1 MAQGRDQIIVDV
13 LGNTKPLEKNIAQA
27 ANKALTLNTKGF
39 SQPLG
44 KISGQ
49 LGEFEKSLA
58 ASNARVI
65 AFGASAGAIFAVQ
78 KAFAETIKSV
88 IDIEKALT
96 DVNVI
101 LNVSQKSLA
110 NFGTRLFDIAKNTG
124 LSFAEVARAAT
135 EFSRQ
140 GLGVEDT
147 LKRTSDA
154 LILTRLSGLD
164 TVSSVEALTAA
175 INSFSTAAL
184 SSTQIVNKFAAV
196 DAAFAVSSADLAE
209 AIKRVGSSA
218 SDVGV
223 NFDQLIALVTS
234 AQQITSR
241 GGSVIG
247 NSLKTIFTRLQ
258 RPKTLDALEE
268 IGVATKDQEGNVLPL
283 IQILNSL
290 SQTYEKLGSTQ
301 RSQIAETVGGVFQ
314 INVLKAAL
322 GDLSKEYSIYSGAL
336 RTSSGAT
343 DEAQTRNEA
352 LNQTLAATIN
362 KTVANLQ
369 SAATDI
375 GGLALAPAIE
385 KALGGI
391 NYVLENFGTKDSEG
405 AGAKIGEGIAKGLGN
420 FLSGPGLLLGVASII
435 KIFERLTVFTAD
447 AFKQLTGLN
456 TQTSEQ
462 RGLQTQILTLIG
474 RNPQIIEQINS
485 GNLDTASLHK
495 QILTL
500 IEQETLAMQRQL
512 TVAES
517 LTKTL
522 MSAGVTIAQ
531 SGAMKGAP
539 IKTKALGFIPNFSA
553 NQEIMGAFAGGYNP
567 GQVKKTFIP
576 NYGQVTYNGAETV
589 KKFPGMSQQAIMP
602 PSDSR
607 AGKNYKENFQ
617 AAHGFNPY
625 ANDGFVPNFS
635 IRGKVAKQFDYRKI
649 LKKDYIQLG
658 GAEIS
663 RAKLQQNEPLFR
675 DGPSGSNGDGTLV
688 LRGDEYFV
696 KKDKKNIIT
705 AQLRT
710 SERTSAEKA
719 GKKEGKAT
727 TRSKSVYIYPDL
739 EGTKGFQ
746 SGAKAS
752 DGTYYKFPIFP
763 FPGGNKQ
770 IPDLLYDNV
779 STSLVGVAKDYIS
792 GITSRP
798 NLVQSDLFE
807 SYVRSNLSRSA
818 VEASTGQV
826 FESAIKASINRVNTS
841 EIDNMDLDEGEIK
854 AIASRFKGAK
864 GLANFQDG
872 DFKNSLSKGNLE
884 SFANKLLFKDNQ
896 RQTKKFNGFI
906 PNFSPISK
914 ALKTENK
921 MGGKGVLD
929 FEPGV
934 GLYVRDQKT
943 QPNFNAVKRD
953 HPEGLG
959 SAMSNSYAMQ
969 KSAASLGFVPNFAV
983 DLSKTKTAQFT
994 QTIGMLKGGST
1005 LDTTLANVAK
1015 ETGELAK
1022 ETASTKD
1029 KFGKYRD
1036 NLIFASLG
1044 LSMVGSFASQLAG
1057 DNKILSNNI
1066 NELSGG
1072 LSTALTAVQLIP
1084 GPFGLAA
1091 GAVVGLYSAANF
1103 LAKTFRDNAEEI
1115 GRNLEKVKEASTS
1128 FSNSTSVYSQA
1139 LQKLTDAYSDSRTP
1153 TQTIIKLNQDLAN
1166 AAMDIPEKYRLQL
1179 LSISDNVKLQQEM
1192 NKVQASLVREQRNL
1206 EFATAANAK
1215 IVEGGIFGTPDI
1227 FKTLGATKSGAN
1239 EVFKGFSDQGQ
1250 VKFLKDVNSEMF
1262 KMNQPDLIKFL
1273 EKAYGLNSDIA
1284 TVLSKLNVEE
1294 FKNLGTALQ
1303 LSAESARK
1311 AQEEYKITDS
1321 ARQEQIKTQTIL
1333 AKETQ
1338 KAKNALE
1345 SLNESLI
1352 NLIDTS
1358 IKSQTFKEN
1367 FSGTQAS
1374 NARSIATSQAGN
1386 LVDYAE
1392 LFKSPESISNTK
1404 GRIDQLNRNEDF
1416 IRGAREITSSAKQ
1429 SILEIGSKALQDL
1442 RAPNQENPQSKASIQ
1457 VFQDALLNISKGN
1470 LSAADTGS
1478 ALNSAISSIFGSSFD
1493 KSTEIQTKISDE
1505 VRQQNEKLASLNQE
1519 QMKSN
1524 EIAKSNIQIQQK
1536 ILQARR
1542 DIDAF
1547 GGIKGFLDPE
1557 SLKSTFD
1564 SFTKNL
1570 NLYRGPGSRSNIER
1584 GRGAAGLLSDTMG
1597 LVGGGFNP
1605 ATTGGLGNLRKEAI
1619 SGRSIELRNQARNLG
1634 SQAPAGLKPIFKD
1647 IALRSNEIAT
1657 KQIDNLLKDQNIGQ
1671 NVDEIT
1677 QLLKS
1682 IEKSQGQTVIPQLNN
1697 TINSAILAI
1706 QQDLTPSI
1714 DQLGVA
1720 LDIASK
1726 VFSARETYQSIGQE
1740 IGTQTLKKAGGEFQA
1755 QQASN
1760 QIQKISPDI
1769 LNAFQALLGKG
1780 GREFTDSATQRRI
1793 LTQGTEQLRSSMQS
1807 GQKIELNQLGL
1818 GKNKLENTEF
1828 GQLAQKYNEQINI
1841 LETSRAAI
1849 QASNEAMVS
1858 LKDRTIDTA
1867 ASLVELKQNVTP
1879 IGALVPTA
1887 PQTLQGAIDLK
1898 IPNNLLEMNV
1908 GGQISFGGGTVQVK
1922 ISEDSDLTSLVTPI
1936 VNEMMAQAKNDIQSE
1951 FNNRI
1956 FKIREEAGLRREA
1969 SSLAR

>member
-258 RPKTLDALEE
+258 RPKTLEALEE

-602 PSDSR
+602 PNNSR

-625 ANDGFVPNFS
+625 ANDGFIPNFNKNS
-635 IRGKVAKQFDYRKI
+635 DRMDAMISKGYIKI
-649 LKKDYIQLG
+649 S
-658 GAEIS
+658 GAEANAYLRKTTGELKDS
-663 RAKLQQNEPLFR
+663 AK
-675 DGPSGSNGDGTLV
+675 TLGV
-688 LRGDEYFV
+688 V
-696 KKDKKNIIT
+696 NDKGN
-705 AQLRT
+705 LYVP
-710 SERTSAEKA
+710 ERNYNKLIYSLKGNLEEKA
-719 GKKEGKAT
+719 VGRGGIASEGKLNPYALVYPSFKET
-727 TRSKSVYIYPDL
+727 TSFPTYGKADGKQV
-739 EGTKGFQ
+739 GFY
-746 SGAKAS
+746 AV
-752 DGTYYKFPIFP
+752 P
-763 FPGGNKQ
+763 FPGQLKGKERDTVGEGLYAGAIDGIVNTASNFLTDLAGVTPEIINSSKFKNYLKSNISQDQ
-770 IPDLLYDNV
+770 IG
-779 STSLVGVAKDYIS
+779 SLVGNAFEGGVLSALQIVPEDR
-792 GITSRP
+792 TRT
-798 NLVQSDLFE
+798 LDLTAGELKKLGAAF
-807 SYVRSNLSRSA
+807 
-818 VEASTGQV
+818 
-826 FESAIKASINRVNTS
+826 KINPLMGTNYR
-841 EIDNMDLDEGEIK
+841 G
-854 AIASRFKGAK
+854 
-864 GLANFQDG
+864 G
-872 DFKNSLSKGNLE
+872 DFKNSLSGGNLDSMASKILTNE
-884 SFANKLLFKDNQ
+884 NAAF
-896 RQTKKFNGFI
+896 GFI
-906 PNFSPISK
+906 PNFSPVSK

-959 SAMSNSYAMQ
+959 SAMRNSYAMQ
-969 KSAASLGFVPNFAV
+969 KGAASLGFIPNFAV

-994 QTIGMLKGGST
+994 DTIGMLKGGST
-1005 LDTTLANVAK
+1005 LDTSLANLAK
-1015 ETGELAK
+1015 ETGDLAK
-1022 ETASTKD
+1022 ETSSTKD
-1029 KFGKYRD
+1029 KFAKYRD

-1057 DNKILSNNI
+1057 DNKILGNNI
-1066 NELSGG
+1066 NEFSGG

-1084 GPFGLAA
+1084 GPLGLLA
-1091 GAVVGLYSAANF
+1091 GGAVGLYSAANF
-1103 LAKTFRDNAEEI
+1103 LAKTFRDNGEEI
-1115 GRNLEKVKEASTS
+1115 GRNLEKIKEASTS

-1139 LQKLTDAYSDSRTP
+1139 LQKLTDAYSDARTP
-1153 TQTIIKLNQDLAN
+1153 TQTIIKLNEDLAK

-1179 LSISDNVKLQQEM
+1179 LSISDNVKLQEEM
-1192 NKVQASLVREQRNL
+1192 NKVQTSLIREQRNL

-1227 FKTLGATKSGAN
+1227 FKTLGATKGGAN

-1262 KMNQPDLIKFL
+1262 KMNQPELIKFL
-1273 EKAYGLNSDIA
+1273 EKSYGLNSDIA
-1284 TVLSKLNVEE
+1284 TVLSKLNVED
-1294 FKNLGTALQ
+1294 FKNLGTALE
-1303 LSAESARK
+1303 LAAESARK
-1311 AQEEYKITDS
+1311 AQEEYKVTDTL
-1321 ARQEQIKTQTIL
+1321 RQEQIRTQTTL

-1338 KAKNALE
+1338 RAKNALE

-1358 IKSQTFKEN
+1358 MKSQTFKEN
-1367 FSGTQAS
+1367 FSGTQTS

-1416 IRGAREITSSAKQ
+1416 IKGAREITSSAKQ
-1429 SILEIGSKALQDL
+1429 SILEIGSKTLQDL
-1442 RAPNQENPQSKASIQ
+1442 RAPNQENPQSKAAIQ
-1457 VFQDALLNISKGN
+1457 VFQDTLLGISKGN

-1478 ALNSAISSIFGSSFD
+1478 ALNSAISSIFGTSFD
-1493 KSTEIQTKISDE
+1493 KSTEIQIKISDE

-1519 QMKSN
+1519 QIKSN

-1542 DIDAF
+1542 DIETF

-1619 SGRSIELRNQARNLG
+1619 SGRSIELRNQARSLG
-1634 SQAPAGLKPIFKD
+1634 SQAPAGLKPIFRD

-1657 KQIDNLLKDQNIGQ
+1657 KQIDSLLKDQNIGQ

-1677 QLLKS
+1677 QLLRT
-1682 IEKSQGQTVIPQLNN
+1682 IELSQGQTVIPQLNN

-1720 LDIASK
+1720 LDTASK
-1726 VFSARETYQSIGQE
+1726 VFSTRETYQSIGQE
-1740 IGTQTLKKAGGEFQA
+1740 IGAQTLKKAGGEFQA

-1760 QIQKISPDI
+1760 QIQKITPDI
-1769 LNAFQALLGKG
+1769 MDKYGELAN
-1780 GREFTDSATQRRI
+1780 REIPGSGAKRRI
-1793 LTQGTEQLRSSMQS
+1793 LAQGSEITSAIQS
-1807 GQKIELNQLGL
+1807 GQRIPLNQLGSN
-1818 GKNKLENTEF
+1818 GNIANIENTQF

-1841 LETSRAAI
+1841 LESSKAAI
-1849 QASNEAMVS
+1849 KASEEAMTS
-1858 LKDRTIDTA
+1858 LKSRTIDA
-1867 ASLVELKQNVTP
+1867 AAALIELKQNVTP
-1879 IGALVPTA
+1879 VGALVPTA

-1908 GGQISFGGGTVQVK
+1908 GGQISFGGGTLEVK

-1956 FKIREEAGLRREA
+1956 FKIREEAGLKREA

>member
-78 KAFAETIKSV
+78 KAFSETIKSV

-184 SSTQIVNKFAAV
+184 SSTEIVNKFAAV

-576 NYGQVTYNGAETV
+576 NYGQVTYNGAETI

-625 ANDGFVPNFS
+625 ANDGFVPNFFTTS
-635 IRGKVAKQFDYRKI
+635 KKTRKQYDLRTKGIGEGYQVLHGREKEI
-649 LKKDYIQLG
+649 
-658 GAEIS
+658 AE
-663 RAKLQQNEPLFR
+663 QQGNENLFR
-675 DGPSGSNGDGTLV
+675 DGTEDSGVTLKRVGKEV
-688 LRGDEYFV
+688 LILRS
-696 KKDKKNIIT
+696 KKNIIT

-710 SERTSAEKA
+710 SEKDSAIKA

-739 EGTKGFQ
+739 EGTQGFQ

-752 DGTYYKFPIFP
+752 NGAYYKFPIFP

-807 SYVRSNLSRSA
+807 NYVRSNLSRSA

-826 FESAIKASINRVNTS
+826 FESAIKASINRATTN
-841 EIDNMDLDEGEIK
+841 EIDNMDLDKSEIK

-864 GLANFQDG
+864 GLANFEDG

-884 SFANKLLFKDNQ
+884 SFANKLLYKDNQ
-896 RQTKKFNGFI
+896 RKTQKFNGFI

-929 FEPGV
+929 FEPSV
-934 GLYVRDQKT
+934 GLYVRDQNT

-969 KSAASLGFVPNFAV
+969 KGAASLGFIPNFAV

-994 QTIGMLKGGST
+994 ETIGMLKGGST
-1005 LDTTLANVAK
+1005 LDTSLANLAK
-1015 ETGELAK
+1015 ETGTLAK
-1022 ETASTKD
+1022 ETAVTKD

-1044 LSMVGSFASQLAG
+1044 LSMVGSFTSQLAG

-1066 NELSGG
+1066 NDLSGG

-1091 GAVVGLYSAANF
+1091 GAAVGLYSAANF
-1103 LAKTFRDNAEEI
+1103 LAKTFRDNGEEI
-1115 GRNLEKVKEASTS
+1115 GKNLEKIKEASTS

-1153 TQTIIKLNQDLAN
+1153 TQTIIKLNEDLAK

-1179 LSISDNVKLQQEM
+1179 LSISNNVKLQEEM

-1215 IVEGGIFGTPDI
+1215 IVEGGILGTPDI

-1262 KMNQPDLIKFL
+1262 KMNQPELIKFL

-1294 FKNLGTALQ
+1294 FKNLGTALE
-1303 LSAESARK
+1303 LAAESARK
-1311 AQEEYKITDS
+1311 AQEEYKVTDML
-1321 ARQEQIKTQTIL
+1321 RQEQIKTQTIL
-1333 AKETQ
+1333 TKETLR
-1338 KAKNALE
+1338 AKTALE
-1345 SLNESLI
+1345 SLNEALI

-1367 FSGTQAS
+1367 FSGTRAS
-1374 NARSIATSQAGN
+1374 DARSIATSKAGN

-1416 IRGAREITSSAKQ
+1416 IKGAREITSSAKQ
-1429 SILEIGSKALQDL
+1429 SILEIGSKTLQDL
-1442 RAPNQENPQSKASIQ
+1442 RAPNQENPQSKAAIQ
-1457 VFQDALLNISKGN
+1457 VFQDTLLGISKGN
-1470 LSAADTGS
+1470 LSATDTGA
-1478 ALNSAISSIFGSSFD
+1478 ALNSAISSIFGKSLD

-1542 DIDAF
+1542 DIEAF
-1547 GGIKGFLDPE
+1547 GGVKGFLDPE

-1605 ATTGGLGNLRKEAI
+1605 ETTGGLGNLRKEAI

-1634 SQAPAGLKPIFKD
+1634 SQAPAGLKPIFRD
-1647 IALRSNEIAT
+1647 IASRSNEIAT

-1682 IEKSQGQTVIPQLNN
+1682 IEQSQGQTVMPELNN

-1714 DQLGVA
+1714 GQLEIA
-1720 LDIASK
+1720 LNTASK

-1740 IGTQTLKKAGGEFQA
+1740 IGAQTLKKAGGEFQA

-1760 QIQKISPDI
+1760 EIQKLPPMLQKSIGSLFPRANLYDFTGGNEGI
-1769 LNAFQALLGKG
+1769 INQEKQAKAKLNAGLESKQPISL
-1780 GREFTDSATQRRI
+1780 
-1793 LTQGTEQLRSSMQS
+1793 QS
-1807 GQKIELNQLGL
+1807 LGL
-1818 GKNKLENTEF
+1818 SGKENTSF
-1828 GQLAQKYNEQINI
+1828 GQILDQYNKQINV
-1841 LETSRAAI
+1841 LQTSNAAI
-1849 QASNEAMVS
+1849 QAADEAMTS
-1858 LKDRTIDTA
+1858 LKSRTIDTA
-1867 ASLVELKQNVTP
+1867 TALIQLKENVTP

-1908 GGQISFGGGTVQVK
+1908 GGQISFGGGTVQIK

-1956 FKIREEAGLRREA
+1956 FKIREEAGLKREA
-1969 SSLAR
+1969 SSVAR